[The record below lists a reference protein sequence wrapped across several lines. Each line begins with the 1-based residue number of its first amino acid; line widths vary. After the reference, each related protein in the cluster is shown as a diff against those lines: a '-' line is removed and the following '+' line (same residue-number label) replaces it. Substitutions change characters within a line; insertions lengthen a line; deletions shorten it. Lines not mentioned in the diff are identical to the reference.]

1 MHQRGLVF
9 LWFPI
14 HPVFHRHTL
23 SPFLSPSLFPFY
35 VPFMSQWEVK
45 WVCSVHRCGP
55 VWRVAVFLHRWFIM
69 HEHGRSVDLRQ
80 NVPRC
85 YLTFISPDTVQDWLY
100 HKPEHVP
107 EQKPYPASLMMS
119 APTAV
124 TPILLQW
131 QAKQDDYL
139 KITHKW
145 VFWKLAF
152 QIHHSTISECKNM
165 IKTRSLSALDLT
177 IKL

>member
-1 MHQRGLVF
+1 MVSNSSCFPSPHSLSFSISLPFSLLCPIYVSVGSQVSLLCPPVRAGMESGCVSPPLVHYAWAWQIRRSAAERSEMLSYLHLPRYSSGL
-9 LWFPI
+9 I
-14 HPVFHRHTL
+14 ISQARTRSRTKAL
-23 SPFLSPSLFPFY
+23 SSITY
-35 VPFMSQWEVK
+35 DV
-45 WVCSVHRCGP
+45 R
-55 VWRVAVFLHRWFIM
+55 
-69 HEHGRSVDLRQ
+69 
-80 NVPRC
+80 
-85 YLTFISPDTVQDWLY
+85 T
-100 HKPEHVP
+100 
-107 EQKPYPASLMMS
+107 
-119 APTAV
+119 PTAV